1 MKGTAVSL
9 LGIDE
14 GTFDVAVIK
23 DAPSHLLGQ
32 HKQLAGAYF
41 GSYLCKADD
50 ADDGIVVRAF
60 GGAGP
65 GASTQAKK
73 HVTKALAYA
82 LCLAL
87 HTSFRLRGHAHIPAW
102 LVTEMK
108 SLKTYLPEAFAEAL
122 DSHPAAPNEIW
133 EEDDVADAAET
144 TIEGNVNREVGDKG
158 KQGRAGSLP
167 RSSWES
173 DKGRQ
178 GRAGK
183 AMSSRES
190 AETTIEGKLTAAS
203 GKKLK
208 FKPLK
213 PGKKAEEKLKSVKSG
228 NKSEDVAGG
237 PAASGRRLDDKRESM
252 DVARSHG
259 CRMDVDKDVDMDV
272 RFPTEAAYHAFS
284 PSEKDCGRR
293 QNPSQLKGRA
303 CGRSGMSGRRQ
314 QKGRA
319 SCGRRQNPSQ
329 LKGSMSELRG
339 SFTSGMSG
347 RRQFKG
353 RASFTSGVTSDELPD
368 FALLPGLPSLTQ
380 APAPSA
386 ADAADAGLLCAH
398 PRARAAAHDRARP

>member
-1 MKGTAVSL
+1 METMKGTAVSL

-14 GTFDVAVIK
+14 GTFDDAVIK

-41 GSYLCKADD
+41 GSYLCKADG

-87 HTSFRLRGHAHIPAW
+87 YTSFRLQGQDHIPAW
-102 LVTEMK
+102 PDTEMK
-108 SLKTYLPEAFAEAL
+108 SLKKYLPEAFAEAL
-122 DSHPAAPNEIW
+122 GSHPAAPNEIW

-158 KQGRAGSLP
+158 KQGRAGRLP

-190 AETTIEGKLTAAS
+190 AETTIEGNVNREVDKAIPLTADKGS
-203 GKKLK
+203 KLK
-208 FKPLK
+208 SLK
-213 PGKKAEEKLKSVKSG
+213 PGKKAKEKLKSLKPG
-228 NKSEDVAGG
+228 KKSEDVAGG
-237 PAASGRRLDDKRESM
+237 PAASGRRLDDKREFMMSHGPM
-252 DVARSHG
+252 DVAWMST
-259 CRMDVDKDVDMDV
+259 RMSIWMSDSQL
-272 RFPTEAAYHAFS
+272 RRPTMLIS
-284 PSEKDCGRR
+284 PSETDCGRR
-293 QNPSQLKGRA
+293 QNPSQMKGRA
-303 CGRSGMSGRRQ
+303 CGRSGMSSRR
-314 QKGRA
+314 
-319 SCGRRQNPSQ
+319 
-329 LKGSMSELRG
+329 
-339 SFTSGMSG
+339 
-347 RRQFKG
+347 
-353 RASFTSGVTSDELPD
+353 
-368 FALLPGLPSLTQ
+368 
-380 APAPSA
+380 
-386 ADAADAGLLCAH
+386 
-398 PRARAAAHDRARP
+398 